1 MPNPTADPLPG
12 VAALVMEEAVMEA
25 LVMELVVAVM
35 APCRHPSV
43 SWLPLEPPTLP
54 PPPLFLLLP

>member
-1 MPNPTADPLPG
+1 M
-12 VAALVMEEAVMEA
+12 MEA

-43 SWLPLEPPTLP
+43 SWLPLVPPTLP
-54 PPPLFLLLP
+54 PPRLFLLLP

>member
-12 VAALVMEEAVMEA
+12 VALPVMEAAVMEV
-25 LVMELVVAVM
+25 LVAVM